1 MNNKEFTTMMA
12 VRTGLKISEVQNMM
26 ETVVTAMGEHFAES
40 KAIQM
45 PNFGVLEVRKKL
57 ERVIVNPTS
66 GQRMLVPPKLV
77 LGFRPSPVL
86 KDKIKKGGTE

>member
-1 MNNKEFTTMMA
+1 MNNKDFTTEMA
-12 VRTGLKISEVQNMM
+12 VRTGLKISEVQSMM
-26 ETVVTAMGEHFAES
+26 ETVVGAMGSHFSDSE
-40 KAIQM
+40 AIQM

-57 ERVIVNPTS
+57 ERVIVSPTT

-86 KDKIKKGGTE
+86 KDKIKKGGSN

>member
-1 MNNKEFTTMMA
+1 MMA

-26 ETVVTAMGEHFAES
+26 ETVVAAMGEHFAES